1 VTNDRTDA
9 RRHRQALLQAA
20 SAIFLEHGITA
31 PLDLVVTR
39 AGVGRATLYR
49 HFPDRVALVLALVDQ
64 SLDALEAL
72 AKAIPHDR
80 TTFQIL
86 LQDLAD
92 ILAKDPSLADFW
104 RVIPSDNAQRIC
116 QLKRFRLM
124 FDRAVSD
131 AIEGG
136 TLRGDFRSDDMLL
149 VGGMLGA
156 VAREPDADKRRA
168 MAARLVDLLVSGL
181 QPVDAGTSR

>member
-1 VTNDRTDA
+1 
-9 RRHRQALLQAA
+9 
-20 SAIFLEHGITA
+20 
-31 PLDLVVTR
+31 
-39 AGVGRATLYR
+39 
-49 HFPDRVALVLALVDQ
+49 
-64 SLDALEAL
+64 
-72 AKAIPHDR
+72 
-80 TTFQIL
+80 
-86 LQDLAD
+86 
-92 ILAKDPSLADFW
+92 
-104 RVIPSDNAQRIC
+104 
-116 QLKRFRLM
+116 M

-181 QPVDAGTSR
+181 QPVDSGASR